1 MSLQHHQHQVLTW
14 DSSVRNQCGAKTLS
28 ICVSLNEYLA
38 TYWITFPSLHGNA
51 GFLSVWVQCSSLLMA
66 WLTAHIL
73 HWIASVTARLPN
85 YSCPRDSLWW
95 IRSVFLCLLKGL
107 SIFSCSSASHLF
119 FFFPLLWRL
128 CSFLLAH
135 FSTGHLLIYKKAFK
149 YLENSVVATGMEK
162 VSFHFNPK

>member
-1 MSLQHHQHQVLTW
+1 MSPQHHQHRVLTC
-14 DSSVRNQCGAKTLS
+14 DSSVRDQCGAKTLS

-51 GFLSVWVQCSSLLMA
+51 DFLSVWVQCYSLLMA

-73 HWIASVTARLPN
+73 HWIASVTVRLPN

-119 FFFPLLWRL
+119 FFLFYEDSVHFFWPI
-128 CSFLLAH
+128 FLLATYW
-135 FSTGHLLIYKKAFK
+135 FIRRPLNIWKTQ
-149 YLENSVVATGMEK
+149 
-162 VSFHFNPK
+162 